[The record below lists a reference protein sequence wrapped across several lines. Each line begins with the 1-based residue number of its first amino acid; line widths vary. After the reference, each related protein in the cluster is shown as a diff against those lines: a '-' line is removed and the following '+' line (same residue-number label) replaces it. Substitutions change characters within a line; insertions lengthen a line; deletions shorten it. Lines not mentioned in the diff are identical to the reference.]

1 MPSITTLKSVEEGDY
16 MDITTVSQVI
26 SSVGFPIV
34 MCIMLFVQMVKGDE
48 NHKEELN
55 SLKDCIN
62 NNTKVLTQLVTKLE
76 MEVNDNGKN

>member
-1 MPSITTLKSVEEGDY
+1 

-34 MCIMLFVQMVKGDE
+34 MCIMLFMQMVKGV
-48 NHKEELN
+48 N

-62 NNTKVLTQLVTKLE
+62 NNTQVLTQLVTKLE
-76 MEVNDNGKN
+76 NLEREENNNGKN

>member
-1 MPSITTLKSVEEGDY
+1 

-34 MCIMLFVQMVKGDE
+34 MCIMLFVQMVKGV
-48 NHKEELN
+48 N

-62 NNTKVLTQLVTKLE
+62 NNTQVLTKLVMKLEKLE
-76 MEVNDNGKN
+76 MEGNNNGKN

>member
-1 MPSITTLKSVEEGDY
+1 

-34 MCIMLFVQMVKGDE
+34 MCIMLFAQMVKGV
-48 NHKEELN
+48 N

-62 NNTKVLTQLVTKLE
+62 NNTQVLTQLVTKLE
-76 MEVNDNGKN
+76 MLEMEENDNGKN